1 MSNLYILPSDVNKP
15 KHIYLKKKWIEE
27 NISSSLEPDEGERG
41 GDTTYMEHLNCYSY

>member
-15 KHIYLKKKWIEE
+15 KHIDLKKKWIEE